1 MCFSRS
7 RWLSQ
12 DQDTYSSG
20 LMKNKIV
27 GILIQKLRTARW
39 PPCDCTGGTTW
50 SLSASQEG
58 EMCVL
63 SPGWGKPMPTPV
75 TALSSPHFTGEI
87 GKKKEKEESWHL
99 LRVGSPKAQG

>member
-1 MCFSRS
+1 
-7 RWLSQ
+7 
-12 DQDTYSSG
+12 
-20 LMKNKIV
+20 
-27 GILIQKLRTARW
+27 
-39 PPCDCTGGTTW
+39 
-50 SLSASQEG
+50 
-58 EMCVL
+58 MCVL